1 MMKKMVLLVSFLLL
15 TSSLVFAQAADMKD
29 ETKKLYNEALKAQKA
44 GDFAGAIKKFDE
56 ALKIEQNSELFF
68 RKGLAERNAN
78 KLDDAKKSF
87 QKAIEKDDKNDQ
99 AHFYLGSVLF
109 SQKNYNDAV
118 VSFEK
123 AKSVTK
129 NAKVKEL
136 AESNITKCKEQFAYP
151 LVLEATKAL
160 NAKDFRKAVQLYTEA
175 NNVFERADAYAGIS
189 NAYYELG
196 EYDKGIEAGNKSLAI
211 EKSKN
216 PAANF
221 YLGLNYKMK
230 KDNEKAKQFLTLAMA
245 DRNFKDRAKFEIDSI
260 K

>member
-1 MMKKMVLLVSFLLL
+1 MKKMILLVSFLFLA
-15 TSSLVFAQAADMKD
+15 TSLIFAQTADMKD
-29 ETKKLYNEALKAQKA
+29 ETKKLYNDALKAQKA

-78 KLDDAKKSF
+78 KLDDAIKSF
-87 QKAIEKDDKNDQ
+87 QQAITKNANNDQ

-109 SQKNYNDAV
+109 SQKNFNDAV
-118 VSFEK
+118 VAFEK

-129 NAKVKEL
+129 SAKVKEL

-160 NAKDFRKAVQLYTEA
+160 NSRDYKKAIQLYTEA
-175 NNVFERADAYAGIS
+175 NSVFERADAYAGIS

-196 EYDKGIEAGNKSLAI
+196 EYDKGIEAGNKSLSI

-221 YLGLNYKMK
+221 YVGLNYKMK
-230 KDNEKAKQFLTLAMA
+230 KDNEKAKQYLTLAMA
-245 DRNFKDRAKFEIDSI
+245 DRNFKERAKFEIDSI